1 MKKFYIILLTLSFIS
16 CRQDIITEN
25 TPENVFLSFW
35 QIMNENYP
43 FFEEK
48 SIDWDSIYSVY
59 YPRAKEAKDRYA
71 LYGIF
76 SEIIPQFKDGHLAMH
91 GYLSTDYSFDINY
104 PYWFYGDTLSSFAS
118 AHNPITWDNLTMEDL
133 GYEEKKYS
141 ENFKCYQHKKRSYA
155 MISTYTMGKVIDN
168 KETTAAELT
177 RCINLLDCKDGLI
190 FDIMNNGGGNVF
202 DIVPLF
208 FTGEKLL
215 FYIQFKTGKGHNDF
229 TEKIPQIVQGKG
241 VVSETT
247 PVIVLTGPNT
257 FSAANVFAY
266 ITRDFPNV
274 TLVGKK
280 TGGGGG
286 AIHCLML
293 PNSWILRAP
302 FTKSFSIYDENMEY
316 SLMPNV
322 YVQKINEHNNED
334 VTNESDVI
342 IKALEI
348 LDSINGN

>member
-1 MKKFYIILLTLSFIS
+1 MKLKIYFFITFLFFAFS
-16 CRQDIITEN
+16 CRKDIITEN

-35 QIMNENYP
+35 QLMDENYV

-48 SIDWDSIYSVY
+48 GIDWDSIYSVY

-76 SEIIPQFKDGHLAMH
+76 SEIIPQFKDGHLAMY
-91 GYLSTDYSFDINY
+91 GYLSTDYSFDIVY
-104 PYWFYGDTLSSFAS
+104 PYWVGADLLGRETIYNGGEDV
-118 AHNPITWDNLTMEDL
+118 TMETL
-133 GYEEKKYS
+133 GFEEKKYS
-141 ENFKCYQHKKRSYA
+141 KNFKCYEHKKRSYA
-155 MISTYTMGKVIDN
+155 MISTYTMGKVIEN
-168 KETTAAELT
+168 TNTTAAELT
-177 RCINLLDCKDGLI
+177 KCINLLDCKDGLI

-202 DIVPLF
+202 DIVSLF

-215 FYIQFKTGKGHNDF
+215 FYIQFKKGKGRNDF

-241 VVSETT
+241 IVSETT
-247 PVIVLTGPNT
+247 PVIVLTGPRT

-293 PNSWILRAP
+293 PNSWILWAP
-302 FTKSFSIYDENMEY
+302 FTKTFSIYNENMEY
-316 SLMPNV
+316 SLTPDV
-322 YVQKINEHNNED
+322 YVQKISEHNNED

-342 IKALEI
+342 IKAIEV